1 MFSGLKGEKM
11 TLTIEKKY
19 KIEKACERS
28 KTNAM
33 KRAISLVLITD
44 TVAVATNG
52 RILAVV
58 PVERTRPFEDML
70 VSGDTIAAA
79 RLGHAV
85 VTAQNE
91 SSPADFP
98 KWEKVLDSAELVPNR
113 CTVTFSLKLLASL
126 ANAIGATD
134 QVTFAIDIEGERN
147 GFGLS
152 YGEITEAILVTSR
165 DSEGRGLLMP
175 MACV

>member
-1 MFSGLKGEKM
+1 M

-19 KIEKACERS
+19 KIEKACERMS

-58 PVERTRPFEDML
+58 PIDRSQPCENIL
-70 VSGDTIAAA
+70 VSGET
-79 RLGHAV
+79 
-85 VTAQNE
+85 TAQARQWHTAETAFDNGNDD
-91 SSPADFP
+91 SPKLDNFP
-98 KWEKVLDSAELVPNR
+98 KWEKVLDAAELVPNR
-113 CTVTFSLKLLASL
+113 CKVTFSLKLLASL

-134 QVTFAIDIEGERN
+134 QVTFAIDIEGHRN
-147 GFGLS
+147 GFGVR
-152 YGEITEAILVTSR
+152 YGEITEAILVTSL